1 MPMIVFPDGATG
13 AVVGAATGAV
23 VGAATG
29 AVVGA
34 ATGAVV
40 GAATGAGVGVWH
52 AAKIIDKTAMIVTII
67 SERFILRFITFLLDK
82 VI

>member
-29 AVVGA
+29 AVVGGA
-34 ATGAVV
+34 AGADV
-40 GAATGAGVGVWH
+40 GAAGGGVAGAAH
-52 AAKIIDKTAMIVTII
+52 APNTIDNTAMIEMII
-67 SERFILRFITFLLDK
+67 SERFILRFITFLLD
-82 VI
+82 